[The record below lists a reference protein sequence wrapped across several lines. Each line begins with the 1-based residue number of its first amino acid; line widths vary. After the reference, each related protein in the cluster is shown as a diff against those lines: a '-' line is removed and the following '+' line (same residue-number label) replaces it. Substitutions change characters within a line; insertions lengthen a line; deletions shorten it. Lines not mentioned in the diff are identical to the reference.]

1 MGERLQYW
9 VAYVGSAAMT
19 AFVAACLQAPRV
31 ATFACDTP
39 PDASREQCHLTQTL
53 PVAAEATPA
62 SGAGNDDPDETM
74 KLASLAAN

>member
-9 VAYVGSAAMT
+9 VAYIGSAAMA
-19 AFVAACLQAPRV
+19 AFMAACLQAPRV

-39 PDASREQCHLTQTL
+39 SGASREQCHLTETL

-62 SGAGNDDPDETM
+62 SGAGNADPDETT
-74 KLASLAAN
+74 SLAAN